1 MSGKR
6 VIGRHT
12 IELNPAVVLKNPA
25 LWDEETIAWAQKRV
39 VDQEWD
45 DYEEDGP
52 QDLETTLD
60 NAVDRAFQETL
71 TDTNGEPR

>member
-52 QDLETTLD
+52 QDLETTLKRRKVTCEQ
-60 NAVDRAFQETL
+60 A
-71 TDTNGEPR
+71 